1 MDQLAVAI
9 APVEETGYGAPA
21 LGLYASAVV
30 NGQEL
35 AEVLDID
42 VFFEALTGNGPLPL
56 FTCICGV
63 FGCGDY
69 YIGVAH
75 GVDARIWRNRYAPN
89 PAHVIEVGEL
99 RFAWPEVR
107 TVATDLLAMLHTLQ
121 REKPGVRLMAAS
133 TYATASTIMR
143 SKYRPFRRLSSEC
156 SLNHRD
162 CGRAG
167 TGFIGRRAEDLER
180 EAVGIVEAA
189 MLHVALIGQIPCPA
203 NAFARQVVAGR
214 MRAVHSVGGVPDSR
228 CFVALAQNQRR
239 RAVVLQPRLPGRA

>member
-162 CGRAG
+162 CGRASLG
-167 TGFIGRRAEDLER
+167 TKNGAT
-180 EAVGIVEAA
+180 
-189 MLHVALIGQIPCPA
+189 HVC
-203 NAFARQVVAGR
+203 
-214 MRAVHSVGGVPDSR
+214 
-228 CFVALAQNQRR
+228 
-239 RAVVLQPRLPGRA
+239 QPREPQRSPALLFGT

>member
-162 CGRAG
+162 CGRAFPRRTHPVTMSVATAPQ
-167 TGFIGRRAEDLER
+167 TGISYDYGHLDPVTRHTFSDDRRA
-180 EAVGIVEAA
+180 G
-189 MLHVALIGQIPCPA
+189 
-203 NAFARQVVAGR
+203 AGR
-214 MRAVHSVGGVPDSR
+214 HPYLCTGWDVPVRQPGMGTDVGSDP
-228 CFVALAQNQRR
+228 RR
-239 RAVVLQPRLPGRA
+239 DRRL